1 MAEQGHQ
8 YLSAGGKAAKNKSQ
22 EYLHIG
28 NAQEGLPSSSH
39 QIERY
44 RDTAYGGEGTLV
56 PPDTYAQEVLAALQM
71 GVGVGHPLSD
81 IFASGGWCTDCYGN
95 TWTCVSTP
103 WEAGAWWSW
112 YESPFNYVS
121 H

>member
-56 PPDTYAQEVLAALQM
+56 PPDTYPPEVLAAWQRGGGWEDIHCLTSLPLA
-71 GVGVGHPLSD
+71 VGVQIVTEIHGL
-81 IFASGGWCTDCYGN
+81 
-95 TWTCVSTP
+95 V
-103 WEAGAWWSW
+103 
-112 YESPFNYVS
+112 
-121 H
+121 

>member
-8 YLSAGGKAAKNKSQ
+8 YANAGGKAAKNKSQ

-44 RDTAYGGEGTLV
+44 RDTAYGREGTLV
-56 PPDTYAQEVLAALQM
+56 PPDMYAQEVLAALQM
-71 GVGVGHPLSD
+71 RGGIHCLTSLPLAGGVQIVTEIHGLGLALHGKQVPGVLGMKPHL
-81 IFASGGWCTDCYGN
+81 IM
-95 TWTCVSTP
+95 
-103 WEAGAWWSW
+103 
-112 YESPFNYVS
+112 
-121 H
+121 

>member
-8 YLSAGGKAAKNKSQ
+8 YLSAGGKAAKNKSH

-28 NAQEGLPSSSH
+28 KAQQVLPSSSH

-44 RDTAYGGEGTLV
+44 RDSAYGGEGTLV

-71 GVGVGHPLSD
+71 GG
-81 IFASGGWCTDCYGN
+81 AST
-95 TWTCVSTP
+95 V
-103 WEAGAWWSW
+103 
-112 YESPFNYVS
+112 
-121 H
+121 